1 MKPWQ
6 WGLLVAVLLAVPA
19 AAAFGGQAFALQLA
33 TRIVILSIA
42 AVGVQLIVGHGN
54 LITLGHAMFFGVG
67 VYVVAGC
74 SYFGSPTSWLSL
86 GPVQLVLLLLCA
98 GLVAGA
104 TGELSLRMRGI
115 HFLMITLA
123 FGQMFHLAAVSATVF
138 GGDDGMTLRR
148 RPWFPLINLDSPY
161 QRYLL
166 ACLVLLACLYFTVRL
181 VRSSFG
187 LALRASASN
196 EARLATSGYDVHR
209 IRLVAYVVSGLV
221 VALAG
226 YLHAVHS
233 EFASPGVMHWTRS
246 GDLVIMVILGGRLR
260 GGGPVLGA
268 AGLVLI
274 EEVASRY
281 TVSWPIVLGVL
292 LVAIVSFKS
301 LDWGKLPALQALWR
315 RRSSQ

>member
-1 MKPWQ
+1 VKPWQ
-6 WGLLVAVLLAVPA
+6 WGLLVLVLCSVAA
-19 AAAFGGQAFALQLA
+19 AAAFGGEAFALQLA

-54 LITLGHAMFFGVG
+54 LITLGHALFFGVG
-67 VYVVAGC
+67 VYVAAAC
-74 SYFGSPTSWLSL
+74 SYFGGAAPWLTL
-86 GPVQLVLLLLCA
+86 GPVQLVLLLCA
-98 GLVAGA
+98 GLLAGV

-123 FGQMFHLAAVSATVF
+123 FGQMFHLAAVSATIF
-138 GGDDGMTLRR
+138 GGDDGMTIRR
-148 RPWFPLINLDSPY
+148 RPWFPLIDLNSPY
-161 QRYLL
+161 QRYAL
-166 ACLVLLACLYFTVRL
+166 ACLVLLACLYLSARL
-181 VRSSFG
+181 VLSSFG

-196 EARLATSGYDVHR
+196 EPRLATSGYDVHR
-209 IRLVAYVVSGLV
+209 IRLVAYVISGLV

-268 AGLVLI
+268 AALVLI
-274 EEVASRY
+274 EEIASRY

-292 LVAIVSFKS
+292 LVAVASFKS
-301 LDWGKLPALQALWR
+301 FDLLKLPALRALVPNKR
-315 RRSSQ
+315 PQ